1 MNKKLFKHFFLL
13 LLCMVTTGAKGA
25 DFVDKWLGL
34 NESTEREYVTSVT
47 LGENTSFSSNR
58 IQVEKEKTGNFTVGL
73 RPNGYTI
80 KSIKFIMNQA
90 DDRISSF
97 TSGQGNLELTA
108 TKEWTFTPSTSITSA
123 TFSLTTNSKGAQ
135 QISQMWVTFS
145 DGNEDND
152 YESLIPSSINSGIV
166 TCTSTAETS
175 YVSIS
180 TTGNVGTSGNVPSI
194 SFGNGKGITI
204 TSTKNIK
211 YILFSWYNR
220 CPAQDSDWT
229 SNVGSF
235 SKADYKWTAP
245 NDETKEVTFT
255 RNVGNTANISN
266 IHIVYVNE
274 QTGPQDP
281 IFTLAK
287 STIEVGEKTEIL
299 LNGDPDLNV
308 FEYFDVLNLSSTVAG
323 INPSWVTY
331 FTNDKNNSVQGNF
344 VAQGQLIYGVT
355 VKDAYKDVYNS
366 KTVYIELNVIPAR
379 VNPTFAV
386 ASSTIDQGGTTKI
399 IVSGKDDLDGITL
412 ASATSSDETI
422 ATVDATTGVITGV
435 GAGEATITFSTNQ
448 SDKYNSVENA
458 TVTVTVSNMIV
469 PVITV
474 KKTTLKVGEKITML
488 VNGNAWP
495 LGEADHILIDPNNN
509 YYNSEYLTIDVNG
522 GITAKAAT
530 PANASTNVNFKTLA
544 NSKYVVG
551 EFNEYFKVIEGVTQ
565 TTVSEAA
572 TWDWS
577 KFGTN
582 EIKLLDAG
590 TSPLKSDEFILAEV
604 YNYGL
609 TSDAVPEAFGDAAA
623 LKVTC
628 EYPVRDGKY
637 LQGGY
642 VKFNT
647 TVPGTVEVVF
657 SNTGNRNDDE
667 THSLARF
674 LNINGVNTS
683 ASSLKSSETT
693 TGSADVPA
701 GEVII
706 KGTLNSDNSDQYLRI
721 YKITFTPKETPS
733 EADLTLTDADAEETN
748 KAKIQ
753 AMENKND
760 VTVTV
765 DRAVTAGQWNTIYL
779 PFAMNTDAINAAFG
793 AGSVVAAYKEYVG
806 GDLKFETVNETEAN
820 TAYLINP
827 ANTVE
832 SFTAE
837 NVNVVYAADKTMT
850 DITLMA
856 PGTAQFYGFLDNT
869 EIAEPAVSIY
879 YIATGNK
886 IKRLATTGGTLK
898 ALHGYFLLGASDDE
912 KFGDEFG
919 ANTLSFSIDGT
930 TTGIVTVEGGEQK
943 FVSGEM
949 FNLAGQRVNDS
960 YKGVVIVNGKKVI
973 KK

>member
-13 LLCMVTTGAKGA
+13 LLCMVTTGAWATSYIPAKVKTITETQNFIIAGTNKETDNANVAAALDEGWMVIPAKTYSAKGVAA
-25 DFVDKWLGL
+25 DPD
-34 NESTEREYVTSVT
+34 EE
-47 LGENTSFSSNR
+47 
-58 IQVEKEKTGNFTVGL
+58 I
-73 RPNGYTI
+73 
-80 KSIKFIMNQA
+80 
-90 DDRISSF
+90 D
-97 TSGQGNLELTA
+97 
-108 TKEWTFTPSTSITSA
+108 
-123 TFSLTTNSKGAQ
+123 
-135 QISQMWVTFS
+135 
-145 DGNEDND
+145 
-152 YESLIPSSINSGIV
+152 IPSGTPFCLQVKKDGGVFNSEKRVIHMLV
-166 TCTSTAETS
+166 
-175 YVSIS
+175 
-180 TTGNVGTSGNVPSI
+180 
-194 SFGNGKGITI
+194 KGITGVKAI
-204 TSTKNIK
+204 GQANEGRGFQIGATEYTEGMSEKTAMTVVAGNTSALNPVSYSGLDASKA
-211 YILFSWYNR
+211 YIISIFAY
-220 CPAQDSDWT
+220 DSDT
-229 SNVGSF
+229 YLYAVRF
-235 SKADYKWTAP
+235 TAP
-245 NDETKEVTFT
+245 SGPKDPVFT
-255 RNVGNTANISN
+255 VS
-266 IHIVYVNE
+266 
-274 QTGPQDP
+274 
-281 IFTLAK
+281 K
-287 STIEVGEKTEIL
+287 STIAAGETTQL
-299 LNGDPDLNV
+299 LVDGKSINGLIT
-308 FEYFDVLNLSSTVAG
+308 VLGGWSSTLSG
-323 INPSWVTY
+323 ITIHNDGTIKADNEGSATITFSWESQ
-331 FTNDKNNSVQGNF
+331 NSD
-344 VAQGQLIYGVT
+344 L
-355 VKDAYKDVYNS
+355 YNS
-366 KTVYIELNVIPAR
+366 GTGAQVSFTVVPPR

-495 LGEADHILIDPNNN
+495 LGEEDHILIDPNYN

-748 KAKIQ
+748 KAKIL
-753 AMENKND
+753 AMENKDD

-793 AGSVVAAYKEYVG
+793 EGSVVAAYKEYVG
-806 GDLKFETVNETEAN
+806 GDLKFQTVNETEAN

-856 PGTAQFYGFLDNT
+856 SGAAQFYGFLDNT

-879 YIATGNK
+879 YLATGNK

-912 KFGDEFG
+912 KFDDEFG